1 MTAAPMTALTDSVE
15 NLRRWLAVGAY
26 LLALGA
32 GYLTVDLNLVGAAGW
47 LAAGLL
53 ALALRA
59 GLAIYVIAAQRADDL
74 LAQLSA
80 LLADDLDDAPTPTGR
95 PE

>member
-15 NLRRWLAVGAY
+15 NLRRWLAVGAC

-59 GLAIYVIAAQRADDL
+59 KLAIYVKAAQRADDL